1 MHVHH
6 TPDLTMPTRTDALG
20 IARQAREG
28 GMRAIVLKNQSYPTA
43 PLAAMVSQ
51 LVPEVKVFGSI
62 CLDYEVGGLNPDAL
76 EASAKLGARV
86 VWMPT
91 HSAKTAMKSDR
102 LSGINDDGKGLSVL
116 DPENKLVPEINRILS
131 LIKEY
136 DMVLASGHLSSRET
150 IALVEAALAIG
161 ISKCVVTHAST
172 HSFERSPN
180 LEEQHRLGQMGAFIE
195 YVYVGFLPNEVRND
209 PQQLVKAIRGV
220 GAEHCIISTDLGQY
234 YNPLPAEGMR
244 MFIALLLKTGISER
258 EIELMAKVNPA
269 KLLGLD

>member
-6 TPDLTMPTRTDALG
+6 APDLTMPTRADALG
-20 IARQAREG
+20 IARQAREM

-43 PLAAMVSQ
+43 PLATMVSQ

-102 LSGINDDGKGLSVL
+102 LSGVTDDGREYQCWIRK
-116 DPENKLVPEINRILS
+116 INWYPRWSRILS

-136 DMVLASGHLSSRET
+136 DMVLASGHISSRET

-195 YVYVGFLPNEVRND
+195 YVLRW
-209 PQQLVKAIRGV
+209 
-220 GAEHCIISTDLGQY
+220 ISAQ
-234 YNPLPAEGMR
+234 
-244 MFIALLLKTGISER
+244 
-258 EIELMAKVNPA
+258 
-269 KLLGLD
+269 